1 MECRLG
7 PHPEQTP
14 CRLCHLKET
23 PRFTSRETLLAQL
36 KDMLFAK
43 DYTSKIVITG
53 LGGIE
58 KTQLALELLYCIKE
72 KRRNCL
78 IMWIP
83 VIRAERF
90 IKDTLKLHSSSKYR
104 AGKIRK
110 LI

>member
-1 MECRLG
+1 
-7 PHPEQTP
+7 
-14 CRLCHLKET
+14 
-23 PRFTSRETLLAQL
+23 
-36 KDMLFAK
+36 MLFAK